1 MLSNSILLQ
10 ISLSDKGTTEY
21 ILCQDRNCDVLWLSM
36 IGVVIGNQFMWKIL
50 YFIERPYILCAMF
63 IIRNFSLFFSYFL
76 YSLLN
81 FKMNIN
87 DSIIKM
93 DEKLR
98 YSMTN
103 GHGLLYYKFI
113 GINMFLKSFSNFQ
126 QFKSSSVIWNIDIWV
141 C

>member
-1 MLSNSILLQ
+1 M
-10 ISLSDKGTTEY
+10 
-21 ILCQDRNCDVLWLSM
+21 C
-36 IGVVIGNQFMWKIL
+36 
-50 YFIERPYILCAMF
+50 
-63 IIRNFSLFFSYFL
+63 IIRNISLYFSYFL

-103 GHGLLYYKFI
+103 GHGLLYYEFI
-113 GINMFLKSFSNFQ
+113 GIHMFLKSFSNFQ